1 MCGEVGEGVYMFVC
15 VLKFNEQGAQEN
27 KEQNRR
33 NWNTCCLA
41 NKRNERER
49 TDDLSFAEWAGR
61 PIRMRRNG

>member
-49 TDDLSFAEWAGR
+49 TDDLALQ
-61 PIRMRRNG
+61 NGWKAN